1 MGTLASNRKGFIT
14 GTSQTNYASAL
25 NVATGTATD
34 SATGNQNCIQYFR
47 SSGRGG
53 GTFRFIRT
61 FIHFNTT
68 NLTEASSISLQL
80 TSAGGSNSSNFN
92 VTAIK
97 HSAGSSNGSQISDSD
112 FNNIDRNTAY
122 SAATSFASSGTITF
136 SLNAA
141 AATQINENNDFNVA
155 LLLTHDAI
163 QTEEDP
169 LEEDGNITNS
179 IAFSSA
185 INLVYTEPAAPSGYT
200 HKVLGVASANIGKV
214 NTVATANIGK
224 VITVD

>member
-14 GTSQTNYASAL
+14 GTSQANYASAL

-61 FIHFNTT
+61 FIHFDVSS
-68 NLTEASSISLQL
+68 LTEASSISLQL

-97 HSAGSSNGSQISDSD
+97 HSAGSSNGSAIGNAD

-122 SAATSFASSGTITF
+122 SSATSFASSGTITF
-136 SLNAA
+136 SLNAT

-155 LLLTHDAI
+155 LLLTIDA
-163 QTEEDP
+163 TESEEDP
-169 LEEDGNITNS
+169 LEEDGDITNS

-185 INLVYTEPAAPSGYT
+185 INLVYTEPAASGYN
-200 HKVLGVASANIGKV
+200 HKVNTIAATSIGKV

-224 VITVD
+224 INTVD